1 MARAVSGNLLGT
13 EVLAKD
19 ARRAIQ
25 EMARLV
31 KRQSGMRV
39 ALGPP
44 DE

>member
-1 MARAVSGNLLGT
+1 MARAVRGNLDGT

-25 EMARLV
+25 AMARIV

-39 ALGPP
+39 ALGSP